1 MSLGV
6 SDMNECLTITE
17 ASGGASD
24 CVFWGR
30 GKGRVG
36 CEQKWGV
43 CVCGGGGGGGV
54 SPKRQTVKFN

>member
-30 GKGRVG
+30 GKGIVG
-36 CEQKWGV
+36 CEQKWG
-43 CVCGGGGGGGV
+43 GGC
-54 SPKRQTVKFN
+54 